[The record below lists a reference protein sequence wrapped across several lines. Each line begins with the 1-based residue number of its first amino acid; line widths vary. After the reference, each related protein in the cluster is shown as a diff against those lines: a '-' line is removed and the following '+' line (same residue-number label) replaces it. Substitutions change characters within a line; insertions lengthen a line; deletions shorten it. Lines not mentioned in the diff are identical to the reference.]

1 MSTAKSVLLKSPASR
16 RAVGLLGRLGYGA
29 RGAIYLMVGVS
40 AGRATLDAHHR
51 PGGFIESL
59 SLFQHHWA
67 GAIVL
72 VLLAIGMACFASW
85 LAVSAVYRRDHP
97 GRAHYVLVAGL
108 LGDAAIYIGFMGSV
122 LRMVFGA
129 SSDGGEH
136 ALQSWIGWLLAGLGG
151 RILVGLVGAVVFACG
166 AGLLA
171 RGAMGDIEGPLE
183 LPPVEKRLML
193 PIGRF
198 GTGGRGVAIALVG
211 CYVFI
216 AAIQGDASQAH
227 ELGGALANLRAQP
240 YGIVV
245 TALFALAFV
254 GSSILDFVIACF
266 RRFNPRRP

>member
-29 RGAIYLMVGVS
+29 PDLMVGVS

-72 VLLAIGMACFASW
+72 VLLAIGMACFAGW

-97 GRAHYVLVAGL
+97 GRAHYVLVAGM

-122 LRMVFGA
+122 LGMVFGA

-151 RILVGLVGAVVFACG
+151 RDPGRRLVSAPSSSRVRPPA
-166 AGLLA
+166 A
-171 RGAMGDIEGPLE
+171 RPGSDGRHRRPARTAALS
-183 LPPVEKRLML
+183 KQLML